1 MKDDTLGKCVRLAL
15 QTLEITAADMS
26 PRLLRNTYARRHL
39 HAGRTD
45 EEVANLLGL
54 SSHRTSV
61 RLRQTLDPSFASPE
75 CEYESMNSEIG

>member
-1 MKDDTLGKCVRLAL
+1 MKDDTLGKCVRIAL
-15 QTLEITAADMS
+15 KSLNITAADMS

-61 RLRQTLDPSFASPE
+61 RLRQTLEPSFAPLD
-75 CEYESMNSEIG
+75 SET